1 MLHTVR
7 HQRGDKEGNAMTE
20 NENILLHLRQG
31 LPGYS
36 PTLQKLGDFILTEPQ
51 KVLYL
56 TITELARESETSEA
70 SVTRLCRHLGCKG
83 YTEFKMAL
91 ALDVQ
96 SSQPAAASGG
106 DSIDLL
112 VEESVQALR
121 DTGKFINRDVLQQ
134 AVVALHQA
142 SSIQIYGV
150 AASAIT
156 GEYLHYRLLRLG
168 KSAQLFGDM
177 HRAAMNAATLRQGD
191 LVIAISASGS
201 TKDVMHV
208 VKVAKKQQAQV
219 LMLSN
224 TLRSPMGSLAD
235 MLLVAARP
243 EGPFNAGA
251 LSGKVGAMLLVE
263 VLMGELMAHDARY
276 LATSRQTA
284 SATLPMLI

>member
-1 MLHTVR
+1 
-7 HQRGDKEGNAMTE
+7 MTD

-36 PTLQKLGDFILTEPQ
+36 PTLQKLGDFILTDPQ

-56 TITELARESETSEA
+56 TITELARETDTSEA

-96 SSQPAAASGG
+96 HNQPAALTSS
-106 DSIDLL
+106 DSIDML
-112 VEESVQALR
+112 VEETVQALR
-121 DTGKFINRDVLQQ
+121 DTGKFINREVLQQ
-134 AVVALHQA
+134 AVEALHQA
-142 SSIQIYGV
+142 KTIQIYGV

-177 HRAAMNAATLRQGD
+177 HRAAMNASTLKEGD

-208 VKVAKKQQAQV
+208 VKVAKKQNARV

-263 VLMGELMAHDARY
+263 VLINELMTHDVRY
-276 LATSRQTA
+276 LAASQQTA
-284 SATLPMLI
+284 TATLPMLM

>member
-1 MLHTVR
+1 
-7 HQRGDKEGNAMTE
+7 MTD

-36 PTLQKLGDFILTEPQ
+36 PTLQKLGDFILTDPQ

-56 TITELARESETSEA
+56 TITELARETDTSEA

-96 SSQPAAASGG
+96 HNQPAAVASG
-106 DSIDLL
+106 DSIDML
-112 VEESVQALR
+112 VEETVQALR
-121 DTGKFINRDVLQQ
+121 DTGKFINREVLQN
-134 AVVALHQA
+134 AVEALHQA
-142 SSIQIYGV
+142 NTIQIYGV

-177 HRAAMNAATLRQGD
+177 HRAAMNASTLREGD

-208 VKVAKKQQAQV
+208 VKVAKKQNARV

-251 LSGKVGAMLLVE
+251 LSGKVGAMMLVE
-263 VLMGELMAHDARY
+263 VLINELMKHDARY
-276 LATSRQTA
+276 QAASQQTA
-284 SATLPMLI
+284 TATLPMLM

>member
-1 MLHTVR
+1 
-7 HQRGDKEGNAMTE
+7 MTE

-36 PTLQKLGDFILTEPQ
+36 PTLQKLGDFILSEPQ

-96 SSQPAAASGG
+96 SSQPAAVTSE
-106 DSIDLL
+106 DSIDVL

-121 DTGKFINRDVLQQ
+121 DTGKFINREVLQQ
-134 AVVALHQA
+134 AVAALHQA

-177 HRAAMNAATLRQGD
+177 HRAAMNAATLKQGD

-208 VKVAKKQQAQV
+208 VKVAKKQHAQV

-235 MLLVAARP
+235 LLLVAARP

-276 LATSRQTA
+276 LASSQQTA
-284 SATLPMLI
+284 SATLPMLM

>member
-1 MLHTVR
+1 
-7 HQRGDKEGNAMTE
+7 MTD

-36 PTLQKLGDFILTEPQ
+36 PTLQKLGDFILTDPQ

-56 TITELARESETSEA
+56 TITELARETDTSEA

-96 SSQPAAASGG
+96 HNQPAAVASG
-106 DSIDLL
+106 DSIDML
-112 VEESVQALR
+112 VEETVQALR
-121 DTGKFINRDVLQQ
+121 DTGKFINREVLQSAVEALRQ
-134 AVVALHQA
+134 AKT
-142 SSIQIYGV
+142 IQIYGV

-177 HRAAMNAATLRQGD
+177 HRAAMNASTLREGD

-208 VKVAKKQQAQV
+208 VKLAKKQNARV

-251 LSGKVGAMLLVE
+251 LSGKVGAMMLVE
-263 VLMGELMAHDARY
+263 VLINELMTHDARY
-276 LATSRQTA
+276 QAASQQTA
-284 SATLPMLI
+284 TATLPMLM

>member
-1 MLHTVR
+1 
-7 HQRGDKEGNAMTE
+7 MTD

-36 PTLQKLGDFILTEPQ
+36 PTLQKLGDFILTDPQ

-56 TITELARESETSEA
+56 TITELARETDTSEA

-96 SSQPAAASGG
+96 HNQPAALASG
-106 DSIDLL
+106 DSIDML
-112 VEESVQALR
+112 VEETVQALR
-121 DTGKFINRDVLQQ
+121 DTGKFINREVLQL
-134 AVVALHQA
+134 AVEALHQA
-142 SSIQIYGV
+142 KTIQIYGV

-177 HRAAMNAATLRQGD
+177 HRAAMNASTLKEGD

-208 VKVAKKQQAQV
+208 VKVAKKQNARV

-263 VLMGELMAHDARY
+263 VLINELMTHDARY
-276 LATSRQTA
+276 LAASQQTA
-284 SATLPMLI
+284 TATLPMLM

>member
-1 MLHTVR
+1 
-7 HQRGDKEGNAMTE
+7 MTD

-36 PTLQKLGDFILTEPQ
+36 PTLQKLGDFILTDPQ

-56 TITELARESETSEA
+56 TITELARETDTSEA

-91 ALDVQ
+91 VLDVQ
-96 SSQPAAASGG
+96 HNQPAAVASG
-106 DSIDLL
+106 DSIDML
-112 VEESVQALR
+112 VEETVQALR
-121 DTGKFINRDVLQQ
+121 DTGKFINREVLQN
-134 AVVALHQA
+134 AVEALHQA
-142 SSIQIYGV
+142 KTIQIYGV

-177 HRAAMNAATLRQGD
+177 HRAAMNASTLREGD

-208 VKVAKKQQAQV
+208 VKVAKKQNARV

-251 LSGKVGAMLLVE
+251 LSGKVGAMMLVE
-263 VLMGELMAHDARY
+263 VLINELMTHDARY
-276 LATSRQTA
+276 QAASQQTA
-284 SATLPMLI
+284 TATLPMLM

>member
-1 MLHTVR
+1 
-7 HQRGDKEGNAMTE
+7 MTD

-36 PTLQKLGDFILTEPQ
+36 PTLQKLGDFILTDPQ

-56 TITELARESETSEA
+56 TITELARETDTSEA

-96 SSQPAAASGG
+96 HNQPAAIASG
-106 DSIDLL
+106 DSIDML
-112 VEESVQALR
+112 VEETVQALR
-121 DTGKFINRDVLQQ
+121 DTGKFINREVLQS
-134 AVVALHQA
+134 AVEALHQA
-142 SSIQIYGV
+142 KTIQIYGV

-177 HRAAMNAATLRQGD
+177 HRAAMNASTLREGD

-208 VKVAKKQQAQV
+208 VKVAKKQNARV

-263 VLMGELMAHDARY
+263 VLINELMTHDASY
-276 LATSRQTA
+276 LAASQQTA
-284 SATLPMLI
+284 TATLPMLM

>member
-1 MLHTVR
+1 
-7 HQRGDKEGNAMTE
+7 MTD

-56 TITELARESETSEA
+56 TITELARETDTSEA

-96 SSQPAAASGG
+96 HNQPAAVASG
-106 DSIDLL
+106 DSIDML
-112 VEESVQALR
+112 VEETVQALR
-121 DTGKFINRDVLQQ
+121 DTGKFINREVLQQ
-134 AVVALHQA
+134 AVEALHQA
-142 SSIQIYGV
+142 QSIQIYGV

-168 KSAQLFGDM
+168 KAAQLFGDM
-177 HRAAMNAATLRQGD
+177 HRAAMNASTLKQGD

-208 VKVAKKQQAQV
+208 VKVAKKQNAQV

-224 TLRSPMGSLAD
+224 TLRSPMGNLAD

-251 LSGKVGAMLLVE
+251 LSGKVGAMMLVE
-263 VLMGELMAHDARY
+263 VLINELMTHDARY
-276 LATSRQTA
+276 LAASQQTA
-284 SATLPMLI
+284 TATLPMLI

>member
-1 MLHTVR
+1 
-7 HQRGDKEGNAMTE
+7 MTD

-36 PTLQKLGDFILTEPQ
+36 PTLQKLGDFILSEPQ

-56 TITELARESETSEA
+56 TITELARETETSEA

-83 YTEFKMAL
+83 YTEFKMGL

-96 SSQPAAASGG
+96 HNQPAAIASG
-106 DSIDLL
+106 DSIDML
-112 VEESVQALR
+112 VEETVQALR

-134 AVVALHQA
+134 AVAALHQA
-142 SSIQIYGV
+142 KTIQIYGV

-177 HRAAMNAATLRQGD
+177 HRAAMNASTLKEGD

-208 VKVAKKQQAQV
+208 VKVAKKQHARV

-224 TLRSPMGSLAD
+224 TLRSPMGNLAD

-251 LSGKVGAMLLVE
+251 LSGKVGAMMLVE
-263 VLMGELMAHDARY
+263 VLINELMTHDARY
-276 LATSRQTA
+276 LAVSQQTA
-284 SATLPMLI
+284 TATLPMLI

>member
-1 MLHTVR
+1 
-7 HQRGDKEGNAMTE
+7 MTD

-36 PTLQKLGDFILTEPQ
+36 PTLQKLGDFILTDPQ

-56 TITELARESETSEA
+56 TITELARETDTSEA

-96 SSQPAAASGG
+96 HNQPAAVASG
-106 DSIDLL
+106 DSIDML
-112 VEESVQALR
+112 VEETVQALR
-121 DTGKFINRDVLQQ
+121 DTGKFINREVLQS
-134 AVVALHQA
+134 AVEALHQA
-142 SSIQIYGV
+142 KTIQIYGV

-177 HRAAMNAATLRQGD
+177 HRAAMNASTLREGD

-208 VKVAKKQQAQV
+208 VKVAKKQNARV

-224 TLRSPMGSLAD
+224 TLRSPMGSLAN

-251 LSGKVGAMLLVE
+251 LSGKVGAMMLVE
-263 VLMGELMAHDARY
+263 VLINELMTHDARY
-276 LATSRQTA
+276 QAASQQTA
-284 SATLPMLI
+284 TATLPMLM

>member
-1 MLHTVR
+1 
-7 HQRGDKEGNAMTE
+7 MTD
-20 NENILLHLRQG
+20 NGNILLHLKQG

-36 PTLQKLGDFILTEPQ
+36 PALQKLGDFILTEPQ
-51 KVLYL
+51 RVLYL
-56 TITELARESETSEA
+56 TITELAKETDTSEA
-70 SVTRLCRHLGCKG
+70 SVTRLCRNLSCKG

-96 SSQPAAASGG
+96 QSQPTLAATG
-106 DSIDLL
+106 DPVDAL

-121 DTGKFINRDVLQQ
+121 DTGKFIDREVLQQ
-134 AVVALHQA
+134 AGAAVHQA
-142 SSIQIYGV
+142 RSIQIYGV

-177 HRAAMNAATLRQGD
+177 HRAAMNASTLGEGD

-201 TKDVMHV
+201 TKDLMHV
-208 VKVAKKQQAQV
+208 VNVAKKRKAQV

-224 TLRSPMGSLAD
+224 TLRSPMGNLAD

-243 EGPFNAGA
+243 EGPLNAGT

-263 VLMGELMAHDARY
+263 ALMGELMAHDAHY
-276 LATSRQTA
+276 ATASQQTA

>member
-1 MLHTVR
+1 
-7 HQRGDKEGNAMTE
+7 MTD

-36 PTLQKLGDFILTEPQ
+36 PTLQKLGDFILTDPQ

-56 TITELARESETSEA
+56 TITELARETDTSEA

-96 SSQPAAASGG
+96 HNQPAAVASG
-106 DSIDLL
+106 DSIDML
-112 VEESVQALR
+112 VEETVQALR
-121 DTGKFINRDVLQQ
+121 DTGKFINREVLQS
-134 AVVALHQA
+134 AVEALHQA
-142 SSIQIYGV
+142 KTVQIYGV

-177 HRAAMNAATLRQGD
+177 HRAAMNASTLREGD

-208 VKVAKKQQAQV
+208 VKLAKKQNARV

-251 LSGKVGAMLLVE
+251 LSGKVGAMMLVE
-263 VLMGELMAHDARY
+263 VLINELMTHDARY
-276 LATSRQTA
+276 QAASQQTA
-284 SATLPMLI
+284 TATLPMLM

>member
-1 MLHTVR
+1 
-7 HQRGDKEGNAMTE
+7 MTD

-36 PTLQKLGDFILTEPQ
+36 PTLQKLGDFILTDPQ

-56 TITELARESETSEA
+56 TITELARETDTSEA

-96 SSQPAAASGG
+96 HNQPAAVASG
-106 DSIDLL
+106 DSIDML
-112 VEESVQALR
+112 VEETVQALR
-121 DTGKFINRDVLQQ
+121 DTGKFINREVLQN
-134 AVVALHQA
+134 AVEALHQA
-142 SSIQIYGV
+142 KTIQIYGV

-168 KSAQLFGDM
+168 KPAQLFGDM
-177 HRAAMNAATLRQGD
+177 HRAAMNASTLREGD

-208 VKVAKKQQAQV
+208 VKVAKKQNARV

-251 LSGKVGAMLLVE
+251 LSGKVGAMMLVE
-263 VLMGELMAHDARY
+263 VLINELMTHDARY
-276 LATSRQTA
+276 KAASQQTA
-284 SATLPMLI
+284 TATLPMLM

>member
-1 MLHTVR
+1 
-7 HQRGDKEGNAMTE
+7 MTD

-31 LPGYS
+31 LPGFS
-36 PTLQKLGDFILTEPQ
+36 PTLQKLGDFILTDPQ

-56 TITELARESETSEA
+56 TITELARETDTSEA

-91 ALDVQ
+91 ALDAQ
-96 SSQPAAASGG
+96 HNQPAAIASG
-106 DSIDLL
+106 DSIDML
-112 VEESVQALR
+112 VEETVQALR
-121 DTGKFINRDVLQQ
+121 DTGKFINREVLQH
-134 AVVALHQA
+134 AVEALHQA
-142 SSIQIYGV
+142 KTIQIYGV

-177 HRAAMNAATLRQGD
+177 HRAAMNASTLREGD

-208 VKVAKKQQAQV
+208 VKVAKKQNARV

-263 VLMGELMAHDARY
+263 VLINELMTHDASY
-276 LATSRQTA
+276 LAASQQTA
-284 SATLPMLI
+284 TATLPMLM

>member
-1 MLHTVR
+1 
-7 HQRGDKEGNAMTE
+7 MTD

-36 PTLQKLGDFILTEPQ
+36 PTLQKLGDFILTDPQ

-56 TITELARESETSEA
+56 TITELARETDTSEA

-96 SSQPAAASGG
+96 HNQPAAVASG
-106 DSIDLL
+106 DSIDML
-112 VEESVQALR
+112 VEETVQALR
-121 DTGKFINRDVLQQ
+121 DTGKFINREILQS
-134 AVVALHQA
+134 AVEALHQA
-142 SSIQIYGV
+142 KTIQIYGV

-177 HRAAMNAATLRQGD
+177 HRAAMNASTLREGD

-208 VKVAKKQQAQV
+208 VKLAKKQNARV

-263 VLMGELMAHDARY
+263 VLINELMTHDASY
-276 LATSRQTA
+276 LAASQQTA
-284 SATLPMLI
+284 TATLPMLM

>member
-1 MLHTVR
+1 
-7 HQRGDKEGNAMTE
+7 MTD

-36 PTLQKLGDFILTEPQ
+36 PTLQKLGDFILTDPQ

-56 TITELARESETSEA
+56 TITELARETDTSEA

-96 SSQPAAASGG
+96 HNQPAAIASG
-106 DSIDLL
+106 DSIDML
-112 VEESVQALR
+112 VEETVQALR
-121 DTGKFINRDVLQQ
+121 DTGKFINREVLQL
-134 AVVALHQA
+134 AVEALHQA
-142 SSIQIYGV
+142 KTIQIYGV

-177 HRAAMNAATLRQGD
+177 HRAAMNASTLKEGD

-208 VKVAKKQQAQV
+208 VKVAKKQNARV

-263 VLMGELMAHDARY
+263 VLINELMTHDARY
-276 LATSRQTA
+276 LAASQQTA
-284 SATLPMLI
+284 TATLPMLM

>member
-1 MLHTVR
+1 
-7 HQRGDKEGNAMTE
+7 MTD

-36 PTLQKLGDFILTEPQ
+36 PTLQKLGDFILTDPQ

-56 TITELARESETSEA
+56 TITELARETDTSEA

-96 SSQPAAASGG
+96 HNQPAAIASG
-106 DSIDLL
+106 DSIDML
-112 VEESVQALR
+112 VEETVQALR
-121 DTGKFINRDVLQQ
+121 DTGKFINREVLQL
-134 AVVALHQA
+134 AVEALHQA
-142 SSIQIYGV
+142 KTIQIYGV

-177 HRAAMNAATLRQGD
+177 HRAAMNASTLKDGD

-208 VKVAKKQQAQV
+208 VKVAKKQNARV

-263 VLMGELMAHDARY
+263 VLINELMTHDARY
-276 LATSRQTA
+276 LAASQQTA
-284 SATLPMLI
+284 TATLPMLM

>member
-1 MLHTVR
+1 
-7 HQRGDKEGNAMTE
+7 MTD

-36 PTLQKLGDFILTEPQ
+36 PTLQKLGDFILTGPQ

-56 TITELARESETSEA
+56 TITELARETDTSEA

-96 SSQPAAASGG
+96 HNQPAAIASGDG
-106 DSIDLL
+106 IDML
-112 VEESVQALR
+112 VEETVQALR
-121 DTGKFINRDVLQQ
+121 DTGKFINREVLQL
-134 AVVALHQA
+134 AVEALHQA
-142 SSIQIYGV
+142 KTIQIYGV

-177 HRAAMNAATLRQGD
+177 HRAAMNASTLKEGD

-208 VKVAKKQQAQV
+208 VKVAKKQNARV

-263 VLMGELMAHDARY
+263 VLINELMTHDARY
-276 LATSRQTA
+276 LAASQQTA
-284 SATLPMLI
+284 TATLPMLM

>member
-1 MLHTVR
+1 
-7 HQRGDKEGNAMTE
+7 MTD

-31 LPGYS
+31 LPGFS
-36 PTLQKLGDFILTEPQ
+36 PTLQKLGDFILTDPQ

-56 TITELARESETSEA
+56 TITELARETDTSEA

-96 SSQPAAASGG
+96 HNQPAAVASG
-106 DSIDLL
+106 DSIDML
-112 VEESVQALR
+112 VEETVQALR
-121 DTGKFINRDVLQQ
+121 DTGKFINREVLQS
-134 AVVALHQA
+134 AVEALHQA
-142 SSIQIYGV
+142 KTIQIYGV

-156 GEYLHYRLLRLG
+156 GEYLHYRLLRIG

-177 HRAAMNAATLRQGD
+177 HRAAMNASTLREGD

-208 VKVAKKQQAQV
+208 VKVAKKQNARV

-251 LSGKVGAMLLVE
+251 LSGKVGAMMLVE
-263 VLMGELMAHDARY
+263 VLINELMTHDARY
-276 LATSRQTA
+276 EAASQQTA
-284 SATLPMLI
+284 TATLPMLM

>member
-1 MLHTVR
+1 
-7 HQRGDKEGNAMTE
+7 MTE

-36 PTLQKLGDFILTEPQ
+36 PTLQRLGDFILSGPQ

-83 YTEFKMAL
+83 YTEFKMAM
-91 ALDVQ
+91 AMDIQ
-96 SSQPAAASGG
+96 QNQPDAPTGE
-106 DSIDLL
+106 DSIGEL

-121 DTGKFINRDVLQQ
+121 DTGKFINREVLRQ
-134 AVVALHQA
+134 AGIALHEAA
-142 SSIQIYGV
+142 SVQIYGV

-156 GEYLHYRLLRLG
+156 GDYLHYRLLRLG
-168 KSAQLFGDM
+168 KAALMFNDM
-177 HRAAMNAATLRQGD
+177 HRAAMNASTLREGD
-191 LVIAISASGS
+191 LVVAISSSGS
-201 TKDVMHV
+201 TKDLLHV
-208 VKVAKKQQAQV
+208 VRLAKKRKARV

-224 TLRSPMGSLAD
+224 TLRSPLGDLAD

-243 EGPFNAGA
+243 EGPLSAGS
-251 LSGKVGAMLLVE
+251 LSAKVGAMLLVE
-263 VLMGELMAHDARY
+263 VLVGELITHDNRY
-276 LATSRQTA
+276 ITASQQTA

>member
-1 MLHTVR
+1 
-7 HQRGDKEGNAMTE
+7 MTD

-51 KVLYL
+51 RVLYL
-56 TITELARESETSEA
+56 TITELARETDTSEA

-96 SSQPAAASGG
+96 HNQPAAMASG
-106 DSIDLL
+106 DSIDML
-112 VEESVQALR
+112 VEETVQALR
-121 DTGKFINRDVLQQ
+121 DTGKFINREVLQQ
-134 AVVALHQA
+134 AVEALHQA
-142 SSIQIYGV
+142 KTIQIYGV

-177 HRAAMNAATLRQGD
+177 HRAAMNAATLQPGD

-224 TLRSPMGSLAD
+224 TLRSPMGNLAD

-251 LSGKVGAMLLVE
+251 LSGKVGAMMLVE
-263 VLMGELMAHDARY
+263 VLINELMTHDARY
-276 LATSRQTA
+276 LAASQQTA
-284 SATLPMLI
+284 TATLPMLI

>member
-1 MLHTVR
+1 
-7 HQRGDKEGNAMTE
+7 MTD

-36 PTLQKLGDFILTEPQ
+36 PTLQKLGDFILTDPQ

-56 TITELARESETSEA
+56 TITELARETDTSEA

-96 SSQPAAASGG
+96 HNQPAAVASG
-106 DSIDLL
+106 DSIDML
-112 VEESVQALR
+112 VEETVQALR
-121 DTGKFINRDVLQQ
+121 DTGKFINREVLQN
-134 AVVALHQA
+134 AVEALHQA
-142 SSIQIYGV
+142 KTIQIYGV

-177 HRAAMNAATLRQGD
+177 HRAAMNASTLREGD

-208 VKVAKKQQAQV
+208 VKLAKKQNARV

-251 LSGKVGAMLLVE
+251 LSGKVGAMMLVQ
-263 VLMGELMAHDARY
+263 VLINEMMTHDARY
-276 LATSRQTA
+276 QA
-284 SATLPMLI
+284 

>member
-1 MLHTVR
+1 
-7 HQRGDKEGNAMTE
+7 MTD

-36 PTLQKLGDFILTEPQ
+36 PTLQKLGDFILTDPQ

-56 TITELARESETSEA
+56 TITELARETDTSEA

-96 SSQPAAASGG
+96 HNQPAAVASG
-106 DSIDLL
+106 DSIDML
-112 VEESVQALR
+112 VEETVQALR
-121 DTGKFINRDVLQQ
+121 DTGKFINREVLQS
-134 AVVALHQA
+134 AVEALHQA
-142 SSIQIYGV
+142 KTIQIYGV

-177 HRAAMNAATLRQGD
+177 HRAAMNASTLREGD

-208 VKVAKKQQAQV
+208 VKVAKKQNARV

-251 LSGKVGAMLLVE
+251 LSGKVGAMMLVE
-263 VLMGELMAHDARY
+263 VLINELMTHDARY
-276 LATSRQTA
+276 QAASQQTA
-284 SATLPMLI
+284 TATLPMLI

>member
-1 MLHTVR
+1 
-7 HQRGDKEGNAMTE
+7 MTD

-36 PTLQKLGDFILTEPQ
+36 PTLQKLGDFILTDPQ

-56 TITELARESETSEA
+56 TITELARETDTSEA

-96 SSQPAAASGG
+96 HNQPAAVASG
-106 DSIDLL
+106 DSIDML
-112 VEESVQALR
+112 VEETVQALR
-121 DTGKFINRDVLQQ
+121 DTGKFINREVLQN
-134 AVVALHQA
+134 AVEALHQA
-142 SSIQIYGV
+142 KTIQIYGV

-168 KSAQLFGDM
+168 KPAQLFGDM
-177 HRAAMNAATLRQGD
+177 HRAAMNASTLREGD

-208 VKVAKKQQAQV
+208 VKVAKKQNARV

-251 LSGKVGAMLLVE
+251 LSGKVGAMMLVE
-263 VLMGELMAHDARY
+263 VLINELMTHDARY
-276 LATSRQTA
+276 QAASQQTA
-284 SATLPMLI
+284 TATLPMLM

>member
-1 MLHTVR
+1 
-7 HQRGDKEGNAMTE
+7 MTD

-36 PTLQKLGDFILTEPQ
+36 PTLQKLGDFILTDPQ

-56 TITELARESETSEA
+56 TITELARETDTSEA

-96 SSQPAAASGG
+96 HNQPAALTSS
-106 DSIDLL
+106 DSIDML
-112 VEESVQALR
+112 VEETVQALR
-121 DTGKFINRDVLQQ
+121 DTGKFINREVLQQ
-134 AVVALHQA
+134 AVEALHQA
-142 SSIQIYGV
+142 KTIQIYGV

-177 HRAAMNAATLRQGD
+177 HRAAMNASTLKEGD

-208 VKVAKKQQAQV
+208 VKVAKKQNARV

-263 VLMGELMAHDARY
+263 VLINELMTHDARY
-276 LATSRQTA
+276 LAASQQTA
-284 SATLPMLI
+284 TATLPMLM

>member
-1 MLHTVR
+1 
-7 HQRGDKEGNAMTE
+7 MTD

-36 PTLQKLGDFILTEPQ
+36 PTLQKLGDFILTDPQ

-56 TITELARESETSEA
+56 TITELARETDTSEA

-96 SSQPAAASGG
+96 HNQPAAIASG
-106 DSIDLL
+106 DSIDML
-112 VEESVQALR
+112 VEETVQALR
-121 DTGKFINRDVLQQ
+121 DTGKFINREVLQS
-134 AVVALHQA
+134 AVEALHQA
-142 SSIQIYGV
+142 KTIQIYGV

-177 HRAAMNAATLRQGD
+177 HRAAMNASTLREGD

-208 VKVAKKQQAQV
+208 VKVAKKQNARV

-263 VLMGELMAHDARY
+263 VLINELMTHDARY
-276 LATSRQTA
+276 QAASQQTA
-284 SATLPMLI
+284 TATLPMLM

>member
-1 MLHTVR
+1 
-7 HQRGDKEGNAMTE
+7 MTD

-36 PTLQKLGDFILTEPQ
+36 PTLQKLGDFILTDPQ

-56 TITELARESETSEA
+56 TITELARETDTSEA

-96 SSQPAAASGG
+96 HNQPAAIASG
-106 DSIDLL
+106 DSIDML
-112 VEESVQALR
+112 VEETVQALR
-121 DTGKFINRDVLQQ
+121 DTGKFINREVLQQ
-134 AVVALHQA
+134 AVEALHQA
-142 SSIQIYGV
+142 KTIQIYGV

-177 HRAAMNAATLRQGD
+177 HRAAMNASTLREGD

-208 VKVAKKQQAQV
+208 VKVAKKQNARV

-263 VLMGELMAHDARY
+263 VLINELMTHDASY
-276 LATSRQTA
+276 LAASQQTA
-284 SATLPMLI
+284 TATLPMLM

>member
-1 MLHTVR
+1 
-7 HQRGDKEGNAMTE
+7 MTD

-31 LPGYS
+31 LPGFS
-36 PTLQKLGDFILTEPQ
+36 PTLQKLGDFILTDPQ

-56 TITELARESETSEA
+56 TITELARETDTSEA

-96 SSQPAAASGG
+96 HNQPAAVASG
-106 DSIDLL
+106 DSIDML
-112 VEESVQALR
+112 VEETVQALR
-121 DTGKFINRDVLQQ
+121 DTGKFINREVLQN
-134 AVVALHQA
+134 AVEALHQA
-142 SSIQIYGV
+142 NTIQIYGV

-177 HRAAMNAATLRQGD
+177 HRAAMNASTLREGD

-208 VKVAKKQQAQV
+208 VKVAKKQNARV

-251 LSGKVGAMLLVE
+251 LSGKVGAMMLVE
-263 VLMGELMAHDARY
+263 VLINELMTHDARY
-276 LATSRQTA
+276 QAASQQTA
-284 SATLPMLI
+284 TATLPMLM

>member
-1 MLHTVR
+1 
-7 HQRGDKEGNAMTE
+7 MTD

-51 KVLYL
+51 RVLYL
-56 TITELARESETSEA
+56 TITELARETETSEA

-96 SSQPAAASGG
+96 HSQPAAIASG
-106 DSIDLL
+106 DSIDML
-112 VEESVQALR
+112 VEETVQALR
-121 DTGKFINRDVLQQ
+121 DTGKFIHREVLQQ
-134 AVVALHQA
+134 AVDALHQA
-142 SSIQIYGV
+142 KSIQIYGV

-177 HRAAMNAATLRQGD
+177 HRAAMNASTLSTGD

-208 VKVAKKQQAQV
+208 VKVAKKQGAQV

-263 VLMGELMAHDARY
+263 VLINELMTHDARY
-276 LATSRQTA
+276 LAASQQTA
-284 SATLPMLI
+284 TATLPMLI

>member
-1 MLHTVR
+1 
-7 HQRGDKEGNAMTE
+7 MTD

-36 PTLQKLGDFILTEPQ
+36 PTLQKLGDFILTDPQ

-56 TITELARESETSEA
+56 TITELARETDTSEA

-96 SSQPAAASGG
+96 HNQPAAVASG
-106 DSIDLL
+106 DSIDML
-112 VEESVQALR
+112 VEETVQALR
-121 DTGKFINRDVLQQ
+121 DTGKFINREVLQN
-134 AVVALHQA
+134 AVEALHQA
-142 SSIQIYGV
+142 NTIQIYGV

-177 HRAAMNAATLRQGD
+177 HRAAMNASTLREGD

-208 VKVAKKQQAQV
+208 VKLAKKQNARV

-251 LSGKVGAMLLVE
+251 LSGKVGAMMLVE
-263 VLMGELMAHDARY
+263 VLINELMTHDARY
-276 LATSRQTA
+276 QAASQQTA
-284 SATLPMLI
+284 TATLPMLM

>member
-1 MLHTVR
+1 
-7 HQRGDKEGNAMTE
+7 MTD

-36 PTLQKLGDFILTEPQ
+36 PTLQKLGDFILTDPQ

-56 TITELARESETSEA
+56 TITELARETDTSEA

-96 SSQPAAASGG
+96 HNQPAAVASG
-106 DSIDLL
+106 DSIDML
-112 VEESVQALR
+112 VEETVQALR
-121 DTGKFINRDVLQQ
+121 DTGKFINREVLQS
-134 AVVALHQA
+134 AVEALHQA
-142 SSIQIYGV
+142 KTIQIYGV

-177 HRAAMNAATLRQGD
+177 HRAAMNASTLREGD

-208 VKVAKKQQAQV
+208 VKLAKKQNARV

-251 LSGKVGAMLLVE
+251 LSGKVGAMMLVE
-263 VLMGELMAHDARY
+263 VLINELKMHDARY
-276 LATSRQTA
+276 QAASQQTA
-284 SATLPMLI
+284 TATLPMLM

>member
-1 MLHTVR
+1 
-7 HQRGDKEGNAMTE
+7 MTD

-56 TITELARESETSEA
+56 TITELARETDTSEA

-96 SSQPAAASGG
+96 HNQPAVIASG
-106 DSIDLL
+106 DSIDML
-112 VEESVQALR
+112 VEETVQALR
-121 DTGKFINRDVLQQ
+121 DTGKFINREVLQQ
-134 AVVALHQA
+134 AVEALHQA
-142 SSIQIYGV
+142 QSIQIYGV

-168 KSAQLFGDM
+168 KAAQLFGDM
-177 HRAAMNAATLRQGD
+177 HRAAMNASTLKQGD

-208 VKVAKKQQAQV
+208 VKVAKKQNAQV

-224 TLRSPMGSLAD
+224 TLRSPMGNLAD

-251 LSGKVGAMLLVE
+251 LSGKVGAMMLVE
-263 VLMGELMAHDARY
+263 VLINELMTHDARY
-276 LATSRQTA
+276 LAASQQTA
-284 SATLPMLI
+284 TATLPMLI

>member
-1 MLHTVR
+1 
-7 HQRGDKEGNAMTE
+7 MTD

-36 PTLQKLGDFILTEPQ
+36 PTLQKLGDFILTDPQ

-56 TITELARESETSEA
+56 TITELARETDTSEA

-96 SSQPAAASGG
+96 HNQPAALASG
-106 DSIDLL
+106 DSIDIL
-112 VEESVQALR
+112 VEETVQALR
-121 DTGKFINRDVLQQ
+121 DTGKFINREVLQL
-134 AVVALHQA
+134 AVEALHQA
-142 SSIQIYGV
+142 KTIQIYGV

-177 HRAAMNAATLRQGD
+177 HRAAMNASTLKEGD

-208 VKVAKKQQAQV
+208 VKVAKKQNARV

-263 VLMGELMAHDARY
+263 VLINELMTHDARY
-276 LATSRQTA
+276 LAASQQTA
-284 SATLPMLI
+284 TATLPMLM